1 MSDQKKLEDFIVNTD
16 DVINLMELYATRI
29 KSYPDNRAYYRALT
43 IQCGEF
49 LLQTRALGIP
59 QIISVAQNLH
69 QMIKLL
75 SEKNLQAST
84 AQMEMFIEEIQDLT
98 AFLRKLFSNPK
109 ASRDYI
115 SANSTLLRNII
126 RTLSAEKARTQPEIS
141 TKDSLVDDPFD
152 EMEGFEDFVD
162 SFVDDL
168 DSAFDSIV
176 VAREPALESTPGTL
190 ALSDSEQTEVEK
202 LFLNISGAYL
212 QPVKDFMSE
221 LQSGAVSKQWI
232 DICMSSLRIIE
243 DAGTKMSLEKINQI
257 LERFKKLM
265 LQAKTSGNQYINREI
280 RLQLLKEYANLST
293 LLPEAFATS
302 GSHATRGSVRDTI
315 IINAILRK
323 IPGVGPVS
331 RNKLIAAG
339 MNTLDKYY
347 MASVKDLAVVSGIT
361 EHQAESIC
369 QAFAAYREAHQVA
382 VDRSQQIQGSL
393 TRLFRYLKD
402 LKQVHDRYK
411 DLTRLALYSNEH
423 ETERNQIRL
432 SRQKTMWEI
441 NITLA
446 ELDAVNLI
454 EDFRKMIFDRR
465 IQRLDEY
472 LQAEAAKYF

>member
-1 MSDQKKLEDFIVNTD
+1 MPDQKRLEDFIVNTD

-29 KSYPDNRAYYRALT
+29 KSYPGNRAYYRALT
-43 IQCGEF
+43 LQCGEF
-49 LLQTRALGIP
+49 LLQAKGLGIP
-59 QIISVAQNLH
+59 QIAGVAQNLH

-75 SEKNLQAST
+75 DEKNLQAT
-84 AQMEMFIEEIQDLT
+84 TPQMEMFIEEIQDLT
-98 AFLRKLFSNPK
+98 GFLKKLFNNPK

-126 RTLSAEKARTQPEIS
+126 RGLSAEKALTEAELPAR
-141 TKDSLVDDPFD
+141 DSLVDDPFD

-168 DSAFDSIV
+168 DSAFDSITV
-176 VAREPALESTPGTL
+176 SRQDVALASPGTL
-190 ALSDSEQTEVEK
+190 ALSDTEQTEVEK

-221 LQSGAVSKQWI
+221 LQTGAVSKQWV

-265 LQAKTSGNQYINREI
+265 LQAKTSGSAYINREI

-302 GSHATRGSVRDTI
+302 ESHATRGSIRDTI

-347 MASVKDLAVVSGIT
+347 LATIKDLAAVSGIT
-361 EHQAESIC
+361 ENQAESIC
-369 QAFAAYREAHQVA
+369 QAFAQYRQAHEET
-382 VDRSQQIQGSL
+382 VDRNQQIQGSL
-393 TRLFRYLKD
+393 TRLFKYLKE
-402 LKQVHDRYK
+402 LKQVHERYK
-411 DLTRLALYSNEH
+411 ELTRLALYADEH
-423 ETERNQIRL
+423 ETDRNQVRL

-446 ELDAVNLI
+446 ELNAVNLI

-472 LQAEAAKYF
+472 LQAEAAKFF